1 MMNRQSLHSKASQN
15 YNLMRLKSSNYQKM
29 ESVKSLNSEAS
40 DEFFNCKLKSHSI
53 LNQSSKLINNGMKNN
68 LGLFHKNS
76 FHGKSDVSAS
86 SKLINMKKSKQKS
99 FSEDDFFN
107 N

>member
-1 MMNRQSLHSKASQN
+1 MMNRQSLHTKASQN

-40 DEFFNCKLKSHSI
+40 DEFFKLKSHSI
-53 LNQSSKLINNGMKNN
+53 LNQSSKLINNGFKNN
-68 LGLFHKNS
+68 LGIFHKNS
-76 FHGKSDVSAS
+76 FHGVSELSVS
-86 SKLINMKKSKQKS
+86 SKLINIKKSKQKS
-99 FSEDDFFN
+99 FSEEDFFN